1 MLALDR
7 LLGYLSVHRT
17 GVKVIRPSSM
27 ILQIMSDASY
37 LSRPNAGS
45 VAGDFHHLGIP
56 DDPTFINAPIS
67 IASTRIPVV
76 CSSVQEAEWA
86 GTFGAARTAITE
98 RQTLSDLGYPQ
109 PPTLLHCDNEVAVG
123 IANKAVKAKLSKA
136 CDMRLHW
143 LIDRVS
149 QGQFLV
155 KHLRGLWNIADFFT
169 KTLPLAR
176 HRFFAPFV
184 AVDAPDSPLP
194 RLNIDLPTIVK

>member
-1 MLALDR
+1 
-7 LLGYLSVHRT
+7 
-17 GVKVIRPSSM
+17 M

-45 VAGDFHHLGIP
+45 VAGDYHHLGIP
-56 DDPTFINAPIS
+56 DDPAFINAPIS
-67 IASTRIPVV
+67 ISSTRIPVV